1 VTDSAV
7 SWAAIIAGALAA
19 AAITVMLFA
28 LGTAFGLSIVSPWWG
43 AGASPTTFAIST
55 AVWFIIVQ
63 WISSA
68 VGGYLVG
75 RLRTRWTGIHS
86 DEVFF
91 RDSAHGF
98 LAWSLATLVVVA
110 LLASSAA
117 AVIGG
122 TAKIAGE
129 GLSAGAQGAASV
141 VTESATQA
149 DQFSTTY
156 LVDLLFR
163 PGPTSDGAAPTAAPP
178 STSPAEATPAP
189 TESTPSVGTAGE
201 APRTES
207 ESDSRAEIGRLL
219 ARGVT
224 GEISEDDRIYLAQTI
239 ATRTGIPQAEA
250 ETRVNQIVAT
260 IEDTKVRVQE
270 ATDQAR
276 KAGAAAA
283 GLSFLS
289 LLIGAFIA
297 CVAAIVG
304 GNQRDGLAPW
314 RIRPEVV

>member
-7 SWAAIIAGALAA
+7 SWAAIISGALAA

-43 AGASPTTFAIST
+43 AGASLTTFAIST
-55 AVWFIIVQ
+55 AVWFVIVQ
-63 WISSA
+63 WISSG

-75 RLRTRWTGIHS
+75 RLRTRWTGVHS

-98 LAWSLATLVVVA
+98 LAWSLATLLVVA

-117 AVIGG
+117 AVVGG
-122 TAKIAGE
+122 TARVAGE
-129 GLSAGAQGAASV
+129 ALSSGAQGAASV
-141 VTESATQA
+141 ATQSATEA
-149 DQFSTTY
+149 DPFSTTY

-163 PGPTSDGAAPTAAPP
+163 AGPAASEGTAAAAPP
-178 STSPAEATPAP
+178 TTSPTPTDPVPASETTISEA
-189 TESTPSVGTAGE
+189 
-201 APRTES
+201 
-207 ESDSRAEIGRLL
+207 DSRGEIARIL
-219 ARGVT
+219 AQGVT
-224 GEISEDDRIYLAQTI
+224 VQISDEDRAYLAQI
-239 ATRTGIPQAEA
+239 VATRTGIPAAEA
-250 ETRVNQIVAT
+250 ETRVNQVLAS
-260 IEDTKVRVQE
+260 IEDTKVKLQE

-314 RIRPEVV
+314 RIRAEAV